1 MASVTLK
8 GITKH
13 YGSKRNPGPPILK
26 GIDIDITD
34 GEFIVVVGPSGCGKS
49 TLLRVIAGLEAASS
63 GTIIIGDR
71 DVTHLEPSQ
80 RDIAMVFQNYALYPH
95 MSVRENMAYGVKLAK
110 MPKAEIERRIQE
122 TAKMLDIEMHLDK
135 KPNALSGGQRQRV
148 AMGRAIVRQPKLFL
162 FDEPLSNLDAKLRT
176 STRLEIRR
184 RHDEIGITSLYVTH
198 DQTEAM
204 TLADRMIILNNG
216 NIEQFG
222 TPEEIFHQPTSTF
235 VAHFMGS
242 PAMNLLPVT
251 IDREGVYFKKERLNG
266 VRAPQKL
273 LKKAQ
278 KEWILGIRPEQ
289 IHLVSRALES
299 SLKSATNSVS
309 DSTQM
314 PTTDST
320 LESASL
326 PIEANLTLT
335 ENLGS
340 EVLLYC
346 DLAGEMI
353 TLKIPHTAQK
363 IAQYRSREKLF
374 LQFPEQHLFWFDPIT
389 TQRIEIDHS
398 ISKL

>member
-1 MASVTLK
+1 MAKIQLQ

-13 YGSKRNPGPPILK
+13 YGSKRKPGTLILK
-26 GIDIDITD
+26 GIDIDIED

-49 TLLRVIAGLEAASS
+49 TLLRVIAGLEEASS
-63 GTIIIGDR
+63 GMITIGER

-110 MPKAEIERRIQE
+110 MPKEEIERRIQE

-135 KPNALSGGQRQRV
+135 KPSALSGGQRQRV

-184 RHDEIGITSLYVTH
+184 RHNEIGITSLYVTH

-222 TPEEIFHQPTSTF
+222 TPEEIFHQPASTF
-235 VAHFMGS
+235 VANFMGS

-251 IDREGVYFKKERLNG
+251 LREGAVYFKREKLNG
-266 VRAPQKL
+266 VTPPKAL
-273 LKKAQ
+273 LKREQ
-278 KEWILGIRPEQ
+278 NEWILGIRPEKIYLQ
-289 IHLVSRALES
+289 Q
-299 SLKSATNSVS
+299 
-309 DSTQM
+309 DSQQDGQPLSINVT
-314 PTTDST
+314 
-320 LESASL
+320 
-326 PIEANLTLT
+326 LTLA

-340 EVLLYC
+340 EMLLYC
-346 DLAGEMI
+346 DFAGETI
-353 TLKIPHTAQK
+353 TVKMPHKVQNSAPPRAETEL
-363 IAQYRSREKLF
+363 S
-374 LQFPEQHLFWFDPIT
+374 LQFSSQDLFWFDPT
-389 TQRIEIDHS
+389 TTKRVETD
-398 ISKL
+398 